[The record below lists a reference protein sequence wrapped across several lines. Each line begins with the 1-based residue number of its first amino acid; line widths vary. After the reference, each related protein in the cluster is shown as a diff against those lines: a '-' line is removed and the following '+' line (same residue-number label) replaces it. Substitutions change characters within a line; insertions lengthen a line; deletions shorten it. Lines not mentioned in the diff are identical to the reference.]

1 MKLAQLEMVDGRL
14 KYVGDLVSGM
24 PVLYYFEQVKAWTRD
39 PIPEGLNLPIYY
51 ENAGNIEETLEWV
64 GGTWVGAEEDVSNNP
79 EIDNQYQ
86 LEQKLRFVSAE
97 LSKYQ
102 DYIDLSIALPEE
114 DLAYINALKLYR
126 INLNKMTEAPDWPSQ
141 ANWPEVPTKN

>member
-39 PIPEGLNLPIYY
+39 PVPEGLNLPIYY

-64 GGTWVGAEEDVSNNP
+64 GGTWVGDEEDVSNEP
-79 EIDNQYQ
+79 KLDNQYQ

-102 DYIDLSIALPEE
+102 DYIDLGIALVTVIVSKVVVCEYKFVAIKK
-114 DLAYINALKLYR
+114 LATKLIFIFCIFLPIFIN
-126 INLNKMTEAPDWPSQ
+126 
-141 ANWPEVPTKN
+141 